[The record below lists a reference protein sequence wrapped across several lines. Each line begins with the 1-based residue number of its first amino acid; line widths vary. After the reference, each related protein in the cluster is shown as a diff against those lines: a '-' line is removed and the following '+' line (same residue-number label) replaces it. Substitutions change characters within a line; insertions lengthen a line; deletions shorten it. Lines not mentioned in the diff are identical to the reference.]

1 MSDEQATFDEW
12 AILELLGHVRT
23 AGRITEVTLFGA
35 AMGRIDI
42 PTPDGGMI
50 TQFFGGGSVY
60 RMTPTTEEI
69 ARVVALSNQPA
80 PVYRFELREIAEPS
94 DSRIPDDADEDMI
107 PVDRLPF

>member
-1 MSDEQATFDEW
+1 MSETQATFDEW

-23 AGRITEVTLFGA
+23 AGRVAEVTLFGT

-69 ARVVALSNQPA
+69 ARVVALSNQPEPVHRWELEA
-80 PVYRFELREIAEPS
+80 PH
-94 DSRIPDDADEDMI
+94 DSRTPDDADEDDVI
-107 PVDRLPF
+107 PADRLPF